1 MQFTGHWVLKSNF
14 FCLFI
19 NIHTHHAPVKGERA
33 IQNKYTHFESLTVS
47 DFYSVGLH
55 PWHINTDWRT
65 QLTIVTK
72 FCTQQNVVAIGETGL
87 DKVCKTDWQ
96 WQEKVFVA
104 QIQLANQ
111 LQKPLIIHCVRAWD
125 EVFSLLKNEK
135 VAVPVIFHGFN
146 KNSHLAKRITDG
158 GYYLSFGKALQQTI
172 IQEVLKTIPL
182 NRFFLETDDAGIEIA
197 RVYNLA
203 AHALSIE
210 VNALSLQLQQNAVI
224 VFGNTFV

>member
-1 MQFTGHWVLKSNF
+1 MY
-14 FCLFI
+14 I
-19 NIHTHHAPVKGERA
+19 NLHTHKQPAKGDKA
-33 IQNKYTHFESLTVS
+33 IFNLHQDFEAVS
-47 DFYSVGLH
+47 NEGYYSIGIH
-55 PWHINTDWRT
+55 PWYIHPSFKKQLQEIITLAT
-65 QLTIVTK
+65 QPT
-72 FCTQQNVVAIGETGL
+72 VVAIGETGL

-96 WQEKVFVA
+96 WQEKAFVA

-125 EVFSLLKNEK
+125 EVLGILKSEK

-158 GYYLSFGKALQQTI
+158 GYYLSFGKTLQQTN
-172 IQEVLKTIPL
+172 IQDVLKTIPL